1 MKAASTV
8 FIIIGTI
15 FNIIFAFNFMNQY
28 SSYLQPF
35 HIVLILLGLGFSII
49 VGQIAIF
56 EKKKF
61 IHIGVLCLIF
71 VSLLGGI
78 FYLCIKEK

>member
-15 FNIIFAFNFMNQY
+15 FNIIFAFNFMNEY
-28 SSYLQPF
+28 SNYLQTF

-61 IHIGVLCLIF
+61 IHIQQ
-71 VSLLGGI
+71 
-78 FYLCIKEK
+78 K

>member
-1 MKAASTV
+1 MKVASTV

-35 HIVLILLGLGFSII
+35 HIMLILLGLGFSII

-56 EKKKF
+56 ERKSL
-61 IHIGVLCLIF
+61 HILEC
-71 VSLLGGI
+71 
-78 FYLCIKEK
+78 YA